1 MNFIHLYS
9 ADNKWIGQF
18 RSVEAIEAYLNT
30 KGEDI
35 NDYKLVFGASKYPP
49 A

>member
-9 ADNKWIGQF
+9 ADNEWIGQF
-18 RSVEAIEAYLNT
+18 SSIEAIEAYLT
-30 KGEDI
+30 DLGQDI
-35 NDYKLVFGASKYPP
+35 NSYKLVFGASKYPP

>member
-1 MNFIHLYS
+1 MSYIHLYS
-9 ADNKWIGQF
+9 ADNEWIGQF
-18 RSVEAIEAYLNT
+18 RSVDAAETYLDD

>member
-1 MNFIHLYS
+1 MSYIHLYS
-9 ADNKWIGQF
+9 ADNTWIGQF
-18 RSVEAIEAYLNT
+18 RSVDAVETYLDD

-35 NDYKLVFGASKYPP
+35 NDYTLVIGASKYPP

>member
-9 ADNKWIGQF
+9 ADNEWIGQF
-18 RSVEAIEAYLNT
+18 HSVQAIETYLVE
-30 KGEDI
+30 KGADI
-35 NDYKLVFGASKYPP
+35 NDYKLVIGASKYPP